1 MKELEK
7 SLQEL
12 KLPYEPQMLA
22 QFAAYMDGVLAWNQ
36 KVNLTRI
43 TERDEF
49 IIKHFIDSVICC
61 GFEEC
66 KQAKEIVDVGTGGGF
81 PGVPLAILS
90 PDKHYTLI
98 DSLQKRLRIIDT
110 LCAQAGITN
119 VTTLHGRAEDLAADS
134 RYRQQFDLCV
144 SRAVANTA
152 VLAEYCLPFIRLG
165 GSLLAYKGPD
175 AAAEAKEAEKAIRL
189 LGGSLTE
196 IRSCGLTAYGLDHN
210 ILIIKKI
217 KDTPPKYPRKAGTP
231 SKEPLK

>member
-1 MKELEK
+1 M
-7 SLQEL
+7 
-12 KLPYEPQMLA
+12 
-22 QFAAYMDGVLAWNQ
+22 
-36 KVNLTRI
+36 
-43 TERDEF
+43 
-49 IIKHFIDSVICC
+49 ICC

-90 PDKHYTLI
+90 PDKHYTPI

-110 LCAQAGITN
+110 LCAQAGIAN

-152 VLAEYCLPFIRLG
+152 VLAEYRLPFIRLG

-210 ILIIKKI
+210 ILIIKNKGHPAKI
-217 KDTPPKYPRKAGTP
+217 SEKSGNTVEGTLKNNAFKGFCYRKLHLITGKCYDFH
-231 SKEPLK
+231 SRKCVC